1 MLSTNRFRSITLQC
15 LHQEF
20 FVRAGKNRDNWK
32 ALRSVKEIRQ
42 CLFLFKRCKE
52 FWNIAF
58 TANKTRLRLIN
69 CNSAAGYIL
78 LGTQHFLVFQHLV
91 SDHIVSSATSYLF
104 RVILYDAGVQIKTS
118 HFNQVFRRFRYF
130 MAKKS
135 YISQPWFWI
144 LLALLLN
151 PIIFIPILLKSNP
164 HKLGE

>member
-58 TANKTRLRLIN
+58 TANKTWLRLIN

-118 HFNQVFRRFRYF
+118 LYLTFQPSLQTVSLREKILHFSAVILDSTGFIV
-130 MAKKS
+130 KS
-135 YISQPWFWI
+135 YNIYTDFVEIES
-144 LLALLLN
+144 
-151 PIIFIPILLKSNP
+151 S
-164 HKLGE
+164 